1 MQEIDVKN
9 NYNGNIKDNKDDT
22 PVREVIL
29 SSWQRCRQYGVD
41 PTKGVGEKISP
52 EAMSMRLIANAEL
65 LSVARPIM
73 ENIYKT
79 VKGSGFSII
88 LTDKDGCLLDII
100 GDESTMEKAN
110 ELNFTKGALWTE
122 EAVGT
127 NAIGTSLYLN
137 EPIQTI
143 GPEHYCVK
151 HHDWTCSAAPIH
163 DEDGHIIGCL
173 DMSGKSSKAHLHT
186 LGMVMTAADSIKKQ
200 LALIRSNKLIHATFQ
215 SISDGMIILDKYLK
229 IKRANDMACRIL
241 KISKEDILTMNIKS
255 FIKHTDF
262 IDKILDTGRSHH
274 NLECDFY
281 TKDRGKIKC
290 SMNAVPIMI
299 DKKNIGIVIT
309 FKSSSYIYKVANK
322 VAGYNAVYRFQDI
335 ITQNF
340 QMNKIIDDAKKAALS
355 DANVLIQG
363 ESGTGKELFAQSIH
377 NYSKRENE
385 PFVAVNCASIPK
397 ELMESEFFGYERG
410 AFTGASKEGHVGK
423 FELADGGTL
432 FLDEIGELPLDMQSK
447 LLRVLDNQ
455 RISRIGSHEEK
466 KLNIRVIAATNR
478 DLVEE
483 ITKKNFREDL
493 YYRLNVMHIKLIPL
507 RERPEDIQLL
517 AQHFIARLNHRQG
530 KDKKFSAGYIQKLKI
545 QNWPG
550 NVRELQNAVERSYF
564 LCEEEYLTEA
574 YLFDNIL
581 SNQRDFKS
589 HEKIIPMEEIEAQN
603 IHTALKQCNGSVVKA
618 CKILGM
624 SRATIYRKMKRYK
637 IIP

>member
-1 MQEIDVKN
+1 
-9 NYNGNIKDNKDDT
+9 
-22 PVREVIL
+22 
-29 SSWQRCRQYGVD
+29 
-41 PTKGVGEKISP
+41 
-52 EAMSMRLIANAEL
+52 
-65 LSVARPIM
+65 
-73 ENIYKT
+73 
-79 VKGSGFSII
+79 
-88 LTDKDGCLLDII
+88 
-100 GDESTMEKAN
+100 
-110 ELNFTKGALWTE
+110 
-122 EAVGT
+122 
-127 NAIGTSLYLN
+127 
-137 EPIQTI
+137 
-143 GPEHYCVK
+143 
-151 HHDWTCSAAPIH
+151 
-163 DEDGHIIGCL
+163 
-173 DMSGKSSKAHLHT
+173 
-186 LGMVMTAADSIKKQ
+186 
-200 LALIRSNKLIHATFQ
+200 
-215 SISDGMIILDKYLK
+215 
-229 IKRANDMACRIL
+229 
-241 KISKEDILTMNIKS
+241 
-255 FIKHTDF
+255 
-262 IDKILDTGRSHH
+262 
-274 NLECDFY
+274 
-281 TKDRGKIKC
+281 
-290 SMNAVPIMI
+290 
-299 DKKNIGIVIT
+299 
-309 FKSSSYIYKVANK
+309 
-322 VAGYNAVYRFQDI
+322 
-335 ITQNF
+335 
-340 QMNKIIDDAKKAALS
+340 MNKIIDDAKKAALS